1 MLTKVAKARL
11 CNSAFSPVTVSP
23 SQFHEREEWSGG
35 GRWEVGGGGEMEGA
49 AREGDYCCP
58 FHQHVFA
65 LFLNRIVLG
74 DKYCSLN

>member
-1 MLTKVAKARL
+1 
-11 CNSAFSPVTVSP
+11 
-23 SQFHEREEWSGG
+23 
-35 GRWEVGGGGEMEGA
+35 MEGA

-58 FHQHVFA
+58 SHQHVFA